1 MDIAVPSDKVKPQVW
16 QNVLIL
22 GKSHFKS
29 LEELLKS
36 LFIRNQVNLLKS
48 GKELQPENKKWSEFL
63 LSVKS
68 FQSET
73 HVTYSHSHKN
83 I

>member
-16 QNVLIL
+16 QNVLIP

-63 LSVKS
+63 ISVKS